1 MNDYILG
8 GFNIDPDTIP
18 STTTLQVGAEK
29 EYLMML
35 NRYMVGLQ

>member
-8 GFNIDPDTIP
+8 GFNTDPDIIP
-18 STTTLQVGAEK
+18 STTTLQVGAK
-29 EYLMML
+29 KVYLMML